1 MAQVVMHMGF
11 EKEEKDNLCTANE
24 IIDEIMTNIEDH
36 DCGGIMN
43 IRTGEVI
50 DYEDLRNIFNTL
62 ETLSEDT
69 EWLFVE

>member
-1 MAQVVMHMGF
+1 MAQVLTHMGLND
-11 EKEEKDNLCTANE
+11 EERGNLLITNE
-24 IIDEIMTNIEDH
+24 IIYEIMTNINNH

-43 IRTGEVI
+43 IRMGEII

-69 EWLFVE
+69 EWLFIE